1 MKEEEDE
8 KKEEGSQDTV
18 QTQTL
23 MYLLCLYYCASPKA
37 NLSLA
42 PCCCLEVVLEKPHPG
57 LGFHHKLPP
66 LQITLPT
73 PFTFAFLQ
81 TLT

>member
-42 PCCCLEVVLEKPHPG
+42 PCCCLEVVL
-57 LGFHHKLPP
+57 
-66 LQITLPT
+66 
-73 PFTFAFLQ
+73 
-81 TLT
+81 